1 MKKIAFVTHIY
12 TDSNFHSGGVKL
24 NYILLNGLKKCNYTI
39 DLYCNNVRNNV
50 HNLFENIYKF
60 DEIENNRANYDLI
73 LSDKACVPSDI
84 TYIHDH
90 SYPFRV
96 KMLFSKFKFNLYKIF
111 KEKRH
116 NKRLSEFN
124 ITKNNL
130 KNTKIVVVSSNI
142 LKQDMIDNYDVDE
155 HRIIVI
161 PPPIEEYGLQHSKS
175 KKEVPFI
182 FGLCAVGFERKGGYI
197 ALKAIKNLK
206 YYNKNFKVKIIYP
219 SDNFFV
225 KLLLKLYGIE
235 KYCEFLGFYNDMSK
249 FYNSIDCLIMPSL
262 LEPYGMVT
270 TEALSC
276 GVPAIVPN
284 HCGACDCIENAY
296 NGYVY
301 DAKNKPVDSLVDAM
315 KNMLELGNTEYL
327 ELSKNSLKTSK
338 SFTSDSFV
346 QRYLKLMEE
355 NIKV

>member
-175 KKEVPFI
+175 KKEVPFV
-182 FGLCAVGFERKGGYI
+182 FGLCAVGFERKGG
-197 ALKAIKNLK
+197 
-206 YYNKNFKVKIIYP
+206 
-219 SDNFFV
+219 

-355 NIKV
+355 KIIYGRI